1 MNRYGHY
8 ASSATV
14 RRVDMTLQST
24 LNNSDSF
31 VPDGIESKPNLS
43 TGTAWDNVDINL
55 ETQSGADTIHHTYG
69 ICYQTIKEID
79 EIETEESSEI
89 HRNLDQ

>member
-1 MNRYGHY
+1 
-8 ASSATV
+8 
-14 RRVDMTLQST
+14 MTLQST

-31 VPDGIESKPNLS
+31 VPDGIETKPNQS

-55 ETQSGADTIHHTYG
+55 ETQLGADTIQHTHG